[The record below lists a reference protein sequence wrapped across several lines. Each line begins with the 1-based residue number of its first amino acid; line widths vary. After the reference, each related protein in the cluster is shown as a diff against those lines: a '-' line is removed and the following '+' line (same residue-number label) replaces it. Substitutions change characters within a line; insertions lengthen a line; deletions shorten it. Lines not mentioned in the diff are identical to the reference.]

1 MKKVVVLVL
10 ALLALT
16 VVPMMGVGA
25 QAGTIVEVAAG
36 NPDFSTLVELVTAA
50 GLVDTLNGEGPFTV
64 FAPTNEAFAALPE
77 AVVSYLG
84 ANPDVLTAVLTYHV
98 VPGKVMAADVATG
111 EVATAQGANVSLKAD
126 DMGVTI
132 DGVNV
137 IATDVEASNGVI
149 HVIDGVIVPP
159 IELPE
164 VDALS
169 VTGDIIAA
177 GSSTVY
183 PLSTA
188 AAEAFIAAGYS
199 SSITNDSIGTGAGFE
214 RFCTAGETDIAN
226 ASRPIRDSEVEACAA
241 LATPRTPIGFLVGV
255 DALSVVVSSSNDF
268 LTGLSIEQLTKIYAG
283 EFTTWNQVDA
293 SYPAE
298 AIQVFSPGSD
308 SGTFDYFLESTLEAD
323 VEDGGLGLEAE
334 AAEAAIAA
342 VPGIQ
347 FSEDDNV
354 LVQGVSGSP
363 YAIGYFGY
371 AYYVENQGTLKAL
384 AINEVE
390 PNAAAVEA
398 NTYPLSRPL
407 FIYSDAGIITAK
419 PQVASFINFY
429 LTNDAEFVAQV
440 GYFQVSERTNRLA
453 KVQLLA
459 AMSAGM

>member
-1 MKKVVVLVL
+1 
-10 ALLALT
+10 
-16 VVPMMGVGA
+16 
-25 QAGTIVEVAAG
+25 
-36 NPDFSTLVELVTAA
+36 
-50 GLVDTLNGEGPFTV
+50 
-64 FAPTNEAFAALPE
+64 
-77 AVVSYLG
+77 
-84 ANPDVLTAVLTYHV
+84 
-98 VPGKVMAADVATG
+98 
-111 EVATAQGANVSLKAD
+111 
-126 DMGVTI
+126 MGVTI

-149 HVIDGVIVPP
+149 HVIDGVILPP

-177 GSSTVY
+177 GSSTVF

-214 RFCTAGETDIAN
+214 RFCEAGETDIAN
-226 ASRPIRDSEVEACAA
+226 ASRPIRDSEVESCGA
-241 LATPRTPIGFLVGV
+241 LATPRLPIGFLVGT

-283 EFTTWNQVDA
+283 EYTTWNQVDA

-308 SGTFDYFLESTLEAD
+308 SGTFDYFLEETLEAD

-334 AAEAAIAA
+334 GAEAAIAA

-371 AYYVENQGTLKAL
+371 AYYIENQGALKAL
-384 AINEVE
+384 AINDVA

-407 FIYSDAGIITAK
+407 FIYSDAGIIAAK
-419 PQVASFINFY
+419 PQVGSFISFY
-429 LTNDAEFVAQV
+429 LTNAAEFASQV
-440 GYFQVSERTNRLA
+440 GYFPASERVSRLA

>member
-149 HVIDGVIVPP
+149 HVIDGVILPP

-177 GSSTVY
+177 GSSTVS
-183 PLSTA
+183 PLTQVA
-188 AAEAFIAAGYS
+188 IEAFIEAGYAG
-199 SSITNDSIGTGAGFE
+199 SITNDSIGTGAGFE
-214 RFCTAGETDIAN
+214 RFCEAGETDISN
-226 ASRPIRDSEVEACAA
+226 ASRPIRDSEVESCAA
-241 LATPRTPIGFLVGV
+241 LATPRTPIEFFVGI
-255 DALSVVVSSSNDF
+255 DALSVVVPESNTF
-268 LTGLSIEQLTKIYAG
+268 VTGLSIEQLTKIYTG

-308 SGTFDYFLESTLEAD
+308 SGTFDYFLEETLEAD
-323 VEDGGLGLEAE
+323 VEDGGAGLEVE

-354 LVQGVSGSP
+354 LVQGVAGSE

-371 AYYVENQGTLKAL
+371 AFYVPNTDVLRAV
-384 AINEVE
+384 AIEGVE
-390 PNAAAVEA
+390 PSLAAVEGG
-398 NTYPLSRPL
+398 TYPLARPL
-407 FIYSDAGIITAK
+407 FIYSDAGILAAK
-419 PQVASFINFY
+419 PQVGSFINFY
-429 LTNDAEFVAQV
+429 ISNASEFAAAVS
-440 GYFQVSERTNRLA
+440 YFPVSERTNRLNA
-453 KVQLLA
+453 VSLLA
-459 AMSAGM
+459 GMGGM